1 FNEIT
6 KEVSE
11 MPQGTNLLVIWM
23 DFEEGVDSFE
33 KEMQS
38 DDPKYISAATVDQ
51 PINSTEVM
59 ISGGFS
65 DNDGLQRAQNIAA
78 LLNSGALP
86 VKLDEISSTSVGA
99 QFGEEAL
106 DKTVKAGAIGVIFVL
121 LYMLVFYRVP
131 GLIASLS
138 LVLLVYLT
146 LIMFN
151 LICVVMTI
159 PVYTY
164 LIFRI

>member
-1 FNEIT
+1 MQQDT
-6 KEVSE
+6 K
-11 MPQGTNLLVIWM
+11 LLVSWM
-23 DFEEGVDSFE
+23 ESEECVEYFD
-33 KEMQS
+33 KVIQS

-86 VKLDEISSTSVGA
+86 VKLDEIFSTSVGA

-106 DKTVKAGAIGVIFVL
+106 DKTVKAGAIGVI
-121 LYMLVFYRVP
+121 
-131 GLIASLS
+131 
-138 LVLLVYLT
+138 
-146 LIMFN
+146 
-151 LICVVMTI
+151 
-159 PVYTY
+159 
-164 LIFRI
+164 